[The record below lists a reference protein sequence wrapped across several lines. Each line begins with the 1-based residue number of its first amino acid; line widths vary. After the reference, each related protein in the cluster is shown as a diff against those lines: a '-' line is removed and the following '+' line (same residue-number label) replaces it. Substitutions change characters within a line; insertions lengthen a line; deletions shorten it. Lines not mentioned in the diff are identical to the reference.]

1 MAIIIS
7 VMIVGAIVMIGVVLL
22 PPMLTRMKFFQ
33 AKRDQQVAREMDK
46 MFYDKQS
53 ENTTKLYFF
62 LPIIFAVVGFIL
74 SKNFLVAIVGGA
86 IGLSIPTL
94 MLKMRVAKR
103 KAKFSYQLLDAIN
116 LLSSSLKG
124 GLSLLQAM
132 EVVVEEMPVPIS
144 QELGL
149 VVRENK
155 MGITL
160 EESLNRLYKRMSLE
174 DLRLV
179 INSVLVARET
189 GGDLTKVFSRLSVT
203 IRDNRKLQENIKTL
217 TMQGKMQAV
226 IMSVLPFLFVGWVI
240 TVNKHHFDV
249 MLNNDMGRML
259 LILAVVLQVGGMF
272 LIQKFSVIKI

>member
-1 MAIIIS
+1 MAILIS
-7 VMIVGAIVMIGVVLL
+7 LMIVAAIAMLGVVLF
-22 PPMLTRMKFFQ
+22 PPMLERMKSAHAQ
-33 AKRDQQVAREMDK
+33 RERQVTREMDK

-53 ENTTKLYFF
+53 ESVTKLYLFMPLILGAAGLILF
-62 LPIIFAVVGFIL
+62 RNLVFAVIG
-74 SKNFLVAIVGGA
+74 AA
-86 IGLSIPTL
+86 IGLSIPAL

-103 KAKFSYQLLDAIN
+103 KAKFNYQLLDAIN

-124 GLSLLQAM
+124 GLSLLQAL
-132 EVVVEEMPVPIS
+132 EVVVEEMPAPIS

-149 VVRENK
+149 VVRENR

-160 EESLNRLYKRMSLE
+160 EESLNRLYKRLQIE

-217 TMQGKMQAV
+217 TLQGKMQAA
-226 IMSVLPFLFVGWVI
+226 IMSALPPLFVVWVI

-249 MLNNDMGRML
+249 MFHSDMGRML
-259 LILAVVLQVGGMF
+259 LILAVVLQLGGMF
-272 LIQKFSVIKI
+272 LIWKFSVIKV

>member
-7 VMIVGAIVMIGVVLL
+7 IIIVGAIVMIGVVVL
-22 PPMLTRMKFFQ
+22 PPMLARMKFLHTQ
-33 AKRDQQVAREMDK
+33 KEQNMAREMDN

-62 LPIIFAVVGFIL
+62 MPIILAVVGFIL
-74 SKNFLVAIVGGA
+74 SKNFLFAIVGGA

-124 GLSLLQAM
+124 GLSLLQAL
-132 EVVVEEMPVPIS
+132 EVVVEEMPAPIS